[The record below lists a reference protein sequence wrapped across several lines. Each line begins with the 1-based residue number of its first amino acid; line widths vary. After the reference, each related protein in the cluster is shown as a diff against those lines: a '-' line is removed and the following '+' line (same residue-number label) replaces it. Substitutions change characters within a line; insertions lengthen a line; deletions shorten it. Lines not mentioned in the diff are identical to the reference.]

1 MSDAALKLM
10 ECNWSSG
17 AATDDQLKCDC
28 SPGKACHVID
38 YIDTMFKPHYRGQM
52 FKLMHTVIEH
62 ACNPNHDCTGD
73 TKCVKN
79 LKIEMDVVRSLKN
92 NPWPD
97 LTSMFITSK
106 ESASVTTRKILDVMS
121 ECDDEMDI
129 NKVLCLCTCVTD
141 LCTLLVSKNYGSM
154 TCEIVQTYVNY
165 ILEQNMLACRD
176 FLFWLDHL

>member
-1 MSDAALKLM
+1 MSDAGQKQM
-10 ECNWSSG
+10 DCNWSSG
-17 AATDDQLKCDC
+17 VTTDDQMKCDC
-28 SPGKACHVID
+28 TLGEACHVTD
-38 YIDTMFKPHYRGQM
+38 YVETMFKQRYREQM
-52 FKLMHTVIEH
+52 IKLMHAVIE
-62 ACNPNHDCTGD
+62 NPNHDCTGD

-79 LKIEMDVVRSLKN
+79 LKNEMNVVRSLKN

-106 ESASVTTRKILDVMS
+106 ESVCVTTRKVLDVVS